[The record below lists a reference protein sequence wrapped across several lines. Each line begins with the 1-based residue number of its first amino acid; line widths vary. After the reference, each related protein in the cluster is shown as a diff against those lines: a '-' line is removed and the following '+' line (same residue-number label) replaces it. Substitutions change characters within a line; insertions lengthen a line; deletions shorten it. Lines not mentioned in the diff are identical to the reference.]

1 MDTQYR
7 SCLAACRQERDTIAG
22 KAFLALLRE
31 RAAAARERLV
41 RAAPEQVARLQGA
54 VLALEDIVR
63 DIESDAQAVNGPDGG
78 YA

>member
-1 MDTQYR
+1 MEER
-7 SCLAACRQERDTIAG
+7 SCLAVCRRERDTNAG
-22 KAFLALLRE
+22 SSFLALLRE
-31 RAAAARERLV
+31 RAAVSRERLV

-63 DIESDAQAVNGPDGG
+63 DIESDAPAGHAPDGG

>member
-7 SCLAACRQERDTIAG
+7 SCLASCRQERETNAG

-31 RAAAARERLV
+31 RSAAARERLV

-63 DIESDAQAVNGPDGG
+63 EIESNAPAVNGPDGG

>member
-1 MDTQYR
+1 MQSR
-7 SCLAACRQERDTIAG
+7 SCLIACRQERDTSAG

-31 RAAAARERLV
+31 RAAASRERLV

-63 DIESDAQAVNGPDGG
+63 DIESDAPAGPAPDGG